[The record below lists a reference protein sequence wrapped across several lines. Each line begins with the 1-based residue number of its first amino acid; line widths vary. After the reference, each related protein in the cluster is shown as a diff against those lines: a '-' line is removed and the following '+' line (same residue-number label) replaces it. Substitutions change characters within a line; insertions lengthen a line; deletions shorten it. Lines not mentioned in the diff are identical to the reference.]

1 MKLDMLCIGNA
12 IIDVFALVDRDML
25 DSIGLR
31 KPVQHIEYEKIVEI
45 LSLLPEFTTIAGG
58 GAANVAKI
66 AAMLGLDTG
75 FAGAIGSVRN
85 APDHFA
91 ALFEQEERNAG
102 VNTFLAQKDAPTGI
116 CLVLQSPEGETYI
129 AASPAAASL
138 LSPDDIPKETV
149 QAAKVIVIDGYI
161 LEREALVRHIMQLAT
176 EYGTVVALDPGSVSI
191 AAQQARNIAAYCSDY
206 PLLLFMNEEEAGAFY
221 HALNPIDNN
230 EESEIEEESTFFE
243 KKDMLNPQLY
253 DFFKKQ
259 TAHDIFPV
267 ITIKLGPKG
276 ALVFANGA
284 VYREEALAVIPLE
297 TTGAGDT
304 FCAAF
309 LAAWIRGKSLAEC
322 ISLGNKVASQVLDVP
337 GTHID
342 QQKLSQFAKT
352 LSGAKGHASSALL

>member
-1 MKLDMLCIGNA
+1 MLCIGNA
-12 IIDVFALVDRDML
+12 IIDVFALLDRDML
-25 DSIGLR
+25 DSIGLS
-31 KPVQHIEYEKIVEI
+31 KPVQHIEHEKIIEI
-45 LSLLPEFTTIAGG
+45 LSLLPEFTTSAGG

-66 AAMLGLDTG
+66 AAMLGLDAG
-75 FAGAIGSVRN
+75 FVGAIGSVRN
-85 APDHFA
+85 TPDHFA

-102 VNTFLAQKDAPTGI
+102 VHTFLVQKDAPTGV
-116 CLVLQSPEGETYI
+116 CLVLQGSEGETYI

-138 LSPDDIPKETV
+138 LSADDIPKEAV

-161 LEREALVRHIMQLAT
+161 LEQEALVRHIMQLAD
-176 EYGTVVALDPGSVSI
+176 ECGTVVALDPGSAAI

-206 PLLLFMNEEEAGAFY
+206 PLFLFMNEEEAGAFY
-221 HALNPIDNN
+221 HALNPVDNVDNN
-230 EESEIEEESTFFE
+230 EESMFFE
-243 KKDMLNPQLY
+243 KKDMLPPQLY

-259 TAHDIFPV
+259 TAQDLFPIIV
-267 ITIKLGPKG
+267 IKVGPKG

-284 VYREEALAVIPLE
+284 VYREEALAMIPLE

-309 LAAWIRGKSLAEC
+309 LAAWIRDKSLDEC

-342 QQKLSQFAKT
+342 RHKLSQFAKT
-352 LSGAKGHASSALL
+352 LSSAKGHAISVPL

>member
-1 MKLDMLCIGNA
+1 MLCIGNA
-12 IIDVFALVDRDML
+12 IIDVFALLDRDML
-25 DSIGLR
+25 DSIGLS
-31 KPVQHIEYEKIVEI
+31 KPVQHIEHEKIIEI
-45 LSLLPEFTTIAGG
+45 LSLLPEFTTSAGG

-75 FAGAIGSVRN
+75 FAGAIGSVKN

-102 VNTFLAQKDAPTGI
+102 VHTFLAQKDAPTGV
-116 CLVLQSPEGETYI
+116 CLVLQGSEGEPHI

-138 LSPDDIPKETV
+138 LSADDIPKETV

-161 LEREALVRHIMQLAT
+161 LEQEALVRHIMQLAA
-176 EYGTVVALDPGSVSI
+176 EYGTVVALDPGSAAI
-191 AAQQARNIAAYCSDY
+191 AAQQAGNIAAYCSDY
-206 PLLLFMNEEEAGAFY
+206 PLILFMNEEEAGAFY
-221 HALNPIDNN
+221 HALNPVDNN
-230 EESEIEEESTFFE
+230 EESELEDGESIFFE
-243 KKDMLNPQLY
+243 KMLSPQLY

-259 TAHDIFPV
+259 TARDLFPV
-267 ITIKLGPKG
+267 IAIKLGPKG

-309 LAAWIRGKSLAEC
+309 LAAWIRDKSLAEC

-342 QQKLSQFAKT
+342 RQKLSQFAKT
-352 LSGAKGHASSALL
+352 LSSAKGHASSAPL

>member
-1 MKLDMLCIGNA
+1 MLCIGNA
-12 IIDVFALVDRDML
+12 IIDVFALLDRDML
-25 DSIGLR
+25 DSIGLS
-31 KPVQHIEYEKIVEI
+31 KPIQHIEYEKIVEI
-45 LSLLPEFTTIAGG
+45 LSFLPEVTTSAGG

-75 FAGAIGSVRN
+75 FVGAIGSVRN

-91 ALFEQEERNAG
+91 ALFEQEEREAG
-102 VNTFLAQKDAPTGI
+102 VNTFLVQKDAPTGI
-116 CLVLQSPEGETYI
+116 CLVLQGSEGAARI

-138 LSPDDIPKETV
+138 LSADDIPKETV

-161 LEREALVRHIMQLAT
+161 LEREALVRHIMHVAA
-176 EYGTVVALDPGSVSI
+176 ECGTVVALDLSSVAI
-191 AAQQARNIAAYCSDY
+191 AAQQARNIAAYCNDY
-206 PLLLFMNEEEAGAFY
+206 PLFLFMNEEEAEAFY
-221 HALNPIDNN
+221 YALNPVENN
-230 EESEIEEESTFFE
+230 EESEIENSVFFE
-243 KKDMLNPQLY
+243 KKDMLPPQRY

-259 TAHDIFPV
+259 TAQDLFPV
-267 ITIKLGPKG
+267 IVIKLGPKG

-309 LAAWIRGKSLAEC
+309 LAAWIRDKSLAEC

-342 QQKLSQFAKT
+342 RQKLSQFAKT
-352 LSGAKGHASSALL
+352 LGSAKGRPSSALL